1 MKKWVEGTN
10 IVPKMKKTQ
19 VQLAKKAYV
28 HFAFDPF
35 SNGIVGPIELEY
47 QVRPVPANLSVV
59 TFKEIFC

>member
-19 VQLAKKAYV
+19 VQLAKKAHV

-35 SNGIVGPIELEY
+35 SNGIVGPWAGHPKIGVGVITRY
-47 QVRPVPANLSVV
+47 HVRVSTVN
-59 TFKEIFC
+59 K